1 MADNYKL
8 TRAAG
13 RWHVMARKGAG
24 VATEAAWVSLG
35 GCSDQIVAVRVWLA
49 LMARGGGNGR

>member
-1 MADNYKL
+1 MADRYRLSRKA
-8 TRAAG
+8 TQ
-13 RWHVMARKGAG
+13 WHVMARKGAG
-24 VATEAAWVSLG
+24 AATEAAWISLG